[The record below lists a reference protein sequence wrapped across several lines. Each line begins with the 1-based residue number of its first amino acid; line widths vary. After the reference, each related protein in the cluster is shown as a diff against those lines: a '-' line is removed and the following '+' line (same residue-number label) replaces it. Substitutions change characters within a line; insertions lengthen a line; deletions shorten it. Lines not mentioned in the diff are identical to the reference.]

1 MEILLPKGLDEFVRA
16 QVASGLYESPE
27 EVYRDGLR
35 LLKERKDSE
44 ALKLEQLR
52 RDLAIGQEQ
61 LDRGEGVAFNVEDII
76 ALGKQVRG

>member
-1 MEILLPKGLDEFVRA
+1 MKILLPKGLDEFVRA

-27 EVYRDGLR
+27 EVFRDGLR

-52 RDLAIGQEQ
+52 GDLAIGQEQ